1 MVRESSLAKACAPLD
16 LFGFRI
22 ITQLK
27 IMSLIRKLVYQV
39 FRRMAGKE
47 MSSLEADCK
56 NPRLAQLRKL
66 REIVSLNKASAY
78 GVDHRFSEFADLS
91 DSELMLSQFR
101 DNVPIADYE
110 AHRPYINR
118 IWNGESNVLSPE
130 QPFMFATTS
139 GTMAEPKYI
148 PVTDSYIR
156 EFRHASVASGYFM
169 LEKFPGIS
177 NGITLSVFSPA
188 QEGQSPGG
196 IPFGAIS
203 GGLYTREPWLVKK
216 FIAPIPYEVYLCKDY
231 ETKYYSLLR
240 SALVLPVANFY
251 TLNPSTIVVLL
262 KRLDKY
268 AAQLVQ
274 DVEDGTFNP
283 PGQPA
288 DELRTAMAPFLKR
301 DPARAAHL
309 RKLLSAGQFTPDKIW
324 PTLQVVCCWTKASAA
339 FYIKDFNRYF
349 GKVPIIDISYG
360 ASEGRGSLSMGD
372 GRQLLSIRSHFF
384 EFVPEECIE
393 EANPPVLLADE
404 LELGKNYYILFTS
417 SAGLYRYHI
426 NDVIRVVGF
435 HHQCPLI
442 EFQYKGG
449 NVSSFTGEKLTEL
462 QITDCMRAALASSGM
477 RCRFFTVLP
486 EFNPNPHYQL
496 LFEPETGCEY
506 SKSDLQNLLNSYE
519 LELCRTNV
527 EYKAK
532 RDSMRLDAFE
542 GAFLPTGSYE
552 ALRKEM
558 TNNGVADAQIKLS
571 HLNPKA
577 NVRTYFSEKAAGDWV
592 SAVCKAKLT

>member
-1 MVRESSLAKACAPLD
+1 
-16 LFGFRI
+16 
-22 ITQLK
+22 
-27 IMSLIRKLVYQV
+27 
-39 FRRMAGKE
+39 
-47 MSSLEADCK
+47 MSSLDSDCRT
-56 NPRLAQLRKL
+56 PRAAQMRKL
-66 REIVSLNKASAY
+66 NEIISLNKDSAY
-78 GVDHRFSEFADLS
+78 GVEHGFSSFSAASAS
-91 DSELMLSQFR
+91 DSEAVLAEFR
-101 DNVPIADYE
+101 KNVPISDYE

-148 PVTDSYIR
+148 PVTESYIK

-169 LEKFPGIS
+169 LEKFPAIS
-177 NGITLSVFSPA
+177 SGVTLSVFSPA
-188 QEGQSPGG
+188 AEGQSPAG
-196 IPFGAIS
+196 IPYGAIS

-216 FIAPIPYEVYLCKDY
+216 FIAPVPYEVYLCKDY
-231 ETKYYSLLR
+231 ETKYYALLR
-240 SALVLPVANFY
+240 CALVLPVANFY

-268 AAQLVQ
+268 AENLVQ
-274 DVEDGTFNP
+274 DIENGTFSP
-283 PGQPA
+283 PQA
-288 DELRTAMAPFLKR
+288 ASAKLQVAMAPFLKK
-301 DPARAAHL
+301 DAARAAKL
-309 RKLLSAGQFTPDKIW
+309 RELLKAGTFTPDKIW

-339 FYIKDFNRYF
+339 FYIKDFARYF

-384 EFVPEECIE
+384 EFVPEDCIDQKD
-393 EANPPVLLADE
+393 PPVLLADE
-404 LELGKNYYILFTS
+404 LEQGQNYYILFTS

-426 NDVIRVVGF
+426 NDVIKVVGF
-435 HHQCPLI
+435 HHKCPLI

-462 QITDCMRAALASSGM
+462 QITDCMRAALVATGL

-496 LFEPETGCEY
+496 LFEPEAGESYT
-506 SKSDLQNLLNSYE
+506 KADLLNLLKHYE
-519 LELCRTNV
+519 SELCRVNV
-527 EYKAK
+527 EYQAK
-532 RDSMRLDAFE
+532 RESLRLDELE
-542 GAFLPTGSYE
+542 GAFLEIGAYE
-552 ALRKEM
+552 SLRQHM
-558 TNNGVADAQIKLS
+558 TKNGVADAQIKLS

-577 NVRTYFSEKAAGDWV
+577 DVRSYFTGKVVGDW
-592 SAVCKAKLT
+592 LTYVRELNLT